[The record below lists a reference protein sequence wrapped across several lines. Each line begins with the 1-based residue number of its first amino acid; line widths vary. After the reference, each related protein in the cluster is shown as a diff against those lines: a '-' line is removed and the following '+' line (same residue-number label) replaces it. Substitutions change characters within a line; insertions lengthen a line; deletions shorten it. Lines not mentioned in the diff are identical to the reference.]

1 VIFPQIRTEKI
12 VQVNDRTRINCIE
25 SFVSPDEADITLVE
39 IQPITGGDFI
49 DVTSTLYLDW
59 VYTAAENV
67 TATVRITTDSTP
79 VTATKTF
86 TIISV
91 ADDLLFSDDE
101 DILTHESDIYRF
113 LRLGRSSFIDM
124 HRLAQELILEDLAKR
139 NITNWDGTKIE
150 KTNIFDLDEVKEW
163 SKFLTLSLIFK
174 STENEVND
182 FFMIKSNDYK
192 KQAEMAANRATI
204 KLDKDV
210 DGVVDS
216 SPDLVSGRL
225 IRR

>member
-1 VIFPQIRTEKI
+1 MIFIQAKNEEK
-12 VQVNDRTRINCIE
+12 VQVDDKTRIDATGTFI
-25 SFVSPDEADITLVE
+25 SPDEAEITLVE
-39 IQPITGGDFI
+39 IEPEAAAGFI
-49 DVTSTLYLDW
+49 DVTSTSYLDW
-59 VYTAAENV
+59 SY
-67 TATVRITTDSTP
+67 ATSGIKVATIRVTTDG
-79 VTATKTF
+79 AANTKEFSITVV
-86 TIISV
+86 SV
-91 ADDLLFSDDE
+91 VGDRLFSTDK
-101 DILTHESDIYRF
+101 DIVSHEGDIYRF
-113 LRLGRSSFIDM
+113 LRPGRSSFIDM

-139 NITNWDGTKIE
+139 NITNWDGTKIQ
-150 KTNIFDLDEVKEW
+150 KTDIFDLDEVKEW